1 MATRDGGRMLVQVC
15 ESLVEPQ
22 TGKREMAALSEAMTE
37 QKLKSGAIV
46 TRNEEERIDTGGGTI
61 EVVPIWRFL
70 LNMAEAAEQPA
81 LT

>member
-1 MATRDGGRMLVQVC
+1 
-15 ESLVEPQ
+15 
-22 TGKREMAALSEAMTE
+22 MAALSEAMTE